1 MSAKIVFSRR
11 AKAQIQNLAGD
22 LADQS
27 SQAAREFLDA
37 LDIKAEQLAQF
48 PESGQVWEDDVRR
61 MLLRRVPYSVFS
73 IFDDTRGVVTIIA
86 CYHDKSDPTSW
97 RF

>member
-11 AKAQIQNLAGD
+11 AKAQIQNLAGV
-22 LADQS
+22 ANQS
-27 SQAAREFLDA
+27 PKAAREFLDA
-37 LDIKAEQLAQF
+37 LDVKAEQLAQF

-73 IFDDTRGVVTIIA
+73 IFDDKRGVVTIIA
-86 CYHDKSDPTSW
+86 CYHDKSDPQGWSY
-97 RF
+97 